1 MDTFAASTE
10 ITQILIMDGLVNS
23 QDFSAVKLIIEQVL
37 EDYLDRSIVDLT

>member
-23 QDFSAVKLIIEQVL
+23 QDFSTVKLIIEQVL
-37 EDYLDRSIVDLT
+37 EDYQKEEVL